1 MITTQKEAVLSNLQN
16 RIDILSKDLI
26 KECDNVQSGKTKFDY
41 YWAINFVLQRE
52 RQFLYDMQSII
63 KLLYWYYVYKG
74 GKIMDKKEL
83 IEKLESIINHA
94 REEKEEDYSLD
105 DLIFDLNELIKDLL

>member
-1 MITTQKEAVLSNLQN
+1 
-16 RIDILSKDLI
+16 
-26 KECDNVQSGKTKFDY
+26 
-41 YWAINFVLQRE
+41 
-52 RQFLYDMQSII
+52 
-63 KLLYWYYVYKG
+63 
-74 GKIMDKKEL
+74 MDKKEL